1 MKKTVLVLSVVIL
14 ALVATTLT
22 IMASGAA
29 PETKYPTMVL
39 QPVKRAAETDAQKKT
54 GPKKQ
59 APAAKEVKKGVAPKY
74 IRDDVDEILQK
85 NQLQVSSKA
94 SYYWPAD
101 SSGSA
106 SLNVGLFYEG
116 YNVNSELQKALKIL
130 IKELFESYGDAKS
143 MIITTSPGEAGGG
156 VSVFWISRGTYAN
169 DKAAWDKIDPSE
181 IHKFFGENSEISDY
195 YLTGKLAEKKPSM
208 TKEEALKLHN
218 ESYNKK

>member
-1 MKKTVLVLSVVIL
+1 
-14 ALVATTLT
+14 
-22 IMASGAA
+22 
-29 PETKYPTMVL
+29 MVL

-59 APAAKEVKKGVAPKY
+59 APAAREVKKGVAPKY

-116 YNVNSELQKALKIL
+116 YNITSELQKALKIL

-156 VSVFWISRGTYAN
+156 VSVFRVSRGTYAN
-169 DKAAWDKIDPSE
+169 DKAAWDKIDPAE

-195 YLTGKLAEKKPSM
+195 YLTGKLAEKKPAISD
-208 TKEEALKLHN
+208 KEASEL
-218 ESYNKK
+218 YNKYFKEK